1 MLGKYIPEM
10 LYGFPFSTVHVKNIY
25 LKLLSNT
32 TKDIFHNLFEIDFIK
47 KKKKEIDFI
56 SIHVFTKMLSS
67 AVIM

>member
-32 TKDIFHNLFEIDFIK
+32 TKDIFHNLFEIDFI
-47 KKKKEIDFI
+47 